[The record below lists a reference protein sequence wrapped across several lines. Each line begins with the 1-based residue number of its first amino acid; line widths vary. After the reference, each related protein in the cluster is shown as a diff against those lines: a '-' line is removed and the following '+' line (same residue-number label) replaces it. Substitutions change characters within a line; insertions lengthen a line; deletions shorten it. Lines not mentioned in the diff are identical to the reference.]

1 MVNIVGNMI
10 KNSTDM
16 NDEVIADSMLSSAK
30 SAADAYLNA
39 TMLTPTPE
47 LRAIY
52 GSSLNQII
60 GGHSALVELTVNRGW
75 EKPYTSPMQQ
85 LTEAYNKSK
94 MVVESQGK

>member
-16 NDEVIADSMLSSAK
+16 NDEVIAENMLSSAK
-30 SAADAYLNA
+30 AAADAYLNA
-39 TMLTPTPE
+39 TMLTSTPE

-52 GSSLNQII
+52 GSNLNQII

-75 EKPYTSPMQQ
+75 EKPYDSPMQQ
-85 LTEAYNKSK
+85 LAEAYNKSK
-94 MVVESQGK
+94 EVIESK